1 MRKIK
6 VIIYYLKMK
15 YSELLGVGRRAVL
28 MLTDNDNFED
38 LDPTLVAMTALLD
51 DLEDKHAVA
60 EGGDH
65 DAHLAEEAV
74 REKVAL
80 GLTKW
85 AKLVDL
91 QADGD
96 EIKMA
101 GSGLPMTKIPSP
113 SQRKGF
119 WVALGENPGD
129 VLMGCAAYPKAGAY
143 TFQYAYSTNPPAE
156 TAWQL
161 AGVALQTK
169 LALHNME
176 KGDMWVRYC
185 AVTKDGMKAWHAPI
199 HIYVL

>member
-6 VIIYYLKMK
+6 VIIYYFKMK
-15 YSELLGVGRRAVL
+15 YSELLAVGRRGVL
-28 MLTDNDNFED
+28 MLTTNPNFTD
-38 LDPTLVAMTALLD
+38 LDPTPVAMAALLD
-51 DLEDKHAVA
+51 DLEEKHAEA

-65 DAHLAEEAV
+65 EAHLAEEAV
-74 REKVAL
+74 QEKVAL

-85 AKLVDL
+85 AKEVDL
-91 QADGD
+91 QSDGD

-101 GSGLPMTKIPSP
+101 SSGLPMTKIPSP

-119 WVALGENPGD
+119 WVSLGEKLGD

-143 TFQYAYSTNPPAE
+143 VFQYAYSVNPPAE

-169 LALHNME
+169 YALHDME

-199 HIYVL
+199 YIYVL